1 MSSSPR
7 PPFSVA
13 VFKAALVNWI
23 VADDQ
28 SINVVECPEFRHLV
42 FTLRE
47 SLSEKDIPHRTAIWN
62 LVTLAWNRHFAEL
75 KSELE
80 HTVGKISLTIDL
92 WDNKGMRAFSA
103 VTAHYLQSSLSNTE
117 VITDRIPPSA
127 WPTLW

>member
-13 VFKAALVNWI
+13 TFKAALVNWI
-23 VADDQ
+23 VVDDQ

-47 SLSEKDIPHRTAIWN
+47 SLSEKDLPYRTTIRN
-62 LVTLAWNRHFAEL
+62 LVTSAWNCHFAEL
-75 KSELE
+75 KSELK
-80 HTVGKISLTIDL
+80 HTVGKRLLTTDL
-92 WDNKGMRAFSA
+92 WDNKGMCAFSA

-127 WPTLW
+127 WPTL